1 MVGPSSELIRGGT
14 QNLLP
19 RRICASLSRV
29 GRHWKRQPTRLG
41 DWDRRWLSRP
51 STQVMVSRLAPWAR
65 PIAFTFRMPPRGGH
79 ILRSRRA
86 LTGVSRTA
94 FGPDEAGR
102 DAVDLRSSNADDQ
115 TPRRKYLKFLCHV
128 CIILAVCHQLC
139 YRALSLLAGPISPAN
154 DKASVP
160 AMSAGTAAALV
171 TTTGGGIGE
180 AVRARS
186 MAGAAGSPGNIAEAR
201 IALMSDESQRVPD
214 RFDAVGRS
222 RCDTSLTV
230 GRRHRVA
237 RDVKRGN
244 WVQPRAVTAIAGQRH
259 GRIVHHV

>member
-1 MVGPSSELIRGGT
+1 
-14 QNLLP
+14 
-19 RRICASLSRV
+19 
-29 GRHWKRQPTRLG
+29 
-41 DWDRRWLSRP
+41 
-51 STQVMVSRLAPWAR
+51 MVSRLAPWAR
-65 PIAFTFRMPPRGGH
+65 PIVFTFRMPPRAWH
-79 ILRSRRA
+79 IHRSRRA

-115 TPRRKYLKFLCHV
+115 TPRRKYLKFLCSV
-128 CIILAVCHQLC
+128 FIILAVCRPLC
-139 YRALSLLAGPISPAN
+139 YVPLSLFSRILAWFRDDRRDRRRARDHDGRQHR
-154 DKASVP
+154 
-160 AMSAGTAAALV
+160 
-171 TTTGGGIGE
+171 E

-186 MAGAAGSPGNIAEAR
+186 MAGAAGSPGD
-201 IALMSDESQRVPD
+201 IALMFDGSQRVPD

-230 GRRHRVA
+230 GRRHRVT